1 MKQIYALFLLLLTFA
16 LPAHALTAEEEAAI
30 ASVEKYLSGLT
41 TIVADFTQIAP
52 SGNLVSGKF
61 YLERPG
67 KMRWQYDPPTPVL
80 MLADGNFLIFYDYEL
95 DQVSHIPLQDT
106 LAGFLARKTIAF
118 GGDVEVTNI
127 EQGPG
132 SLRVS
137 VMQTAKPDDGEL
149 TLEFATQPLQLRNMV
164 VVDSVGQKTTV
175 SLNNARYGLE
185 LDEELFRLENRFAPN
200 IGGESGGIKR

>member
-118 GGDVEVTNI
+118 GGEQSVLILFELNLPSLVWRFFVGDI
-127 EQGPG
+127 EQHIYIQDQILLICSMKAP
-132 SLRVS
+132 SLSDLV
-137 VMQTAKPDDGEL
+137 L
-149 TLEFATQPLQLRNMV
+149 L
-164 VVDSVGQKTTV
+164 
-175 SLNNARYGLE
+175 
-185 LDEELFRLENRFAPN
+185 
-200 IGGESGGIKR
+200 